1 MVYLYKVYMYTN
13 DLNGKVYIGRTK
25 NTLEKRAQRD
35 GANYRES
42 TRFYEAISKYGWEN
56 FTPAVLADNLTLEQA
71 NELEAYYIGLY
82 KSTDAAL
89 GYNIQLGGNDHTI
102 SDAGKVRISQK
113 AILRYKDPASNPMF
127 GRKHRQDSIERMSEK
142 KRGKKNP
149 MYGKT
154 WNETQRERCGCKG
167 RHLTLLDER
176 RAELREHG
184 RKLGLERAKTV
195 LCIEDDLVFPSL
207 TLAANYYDVNVAT
220 LCAQINGRQKT
231 CRGRHFKYID

>member
-1 MVYLYKVYMYTN
+1 MYTN

-25 NTLEKRAQRD
+25 NTLEQRAQRN
-35 GANYRES
+35 GRNYAES
-42 TRFYEAISKYGWEN
+42 SRFFDAISECGWEH
-56 FTPAVLADNLTLEQA
+56 FAPTVLADNLTLEQA
-71 NELEAYYIGLY
+71 NELEAYYISLY
-82 KSTDAAL
+82 RSTDPEL

-102 SDAGKVRISQK
+102 SNAGKERISQK
-113 AILRYKDPASNPMF
+113 AMLRYEDPSNNPMF

-142 KRGKKNP
+142 KRGKRNP
-149 MYGKT
+149 MYGST

-167 RHLTLLDER
+167 KRIALSDER
-176 RAELREHG
+176 RAELRERG
-184 RKLGLERAKTV
+184 RKLGLARAKTV
-195 LCIEDDLVFPSL
+195 LCVEDNLVFSSL